1 MIEVVNRQKYRKI
14 DTKRWKAFTA
24 MALEAVGARGQ
35 DATIAFISSRRM
47 RELNKR
53 YRNLNKSTDVL
64 SFPASATDFDREGT
78 NLGEI
83 AIAVDHADKQARDN
97 GLEFNQEIAQLIL
110 HGLLHLCGYD
120 HETDN
125 GQMNRLERRLRKKLQ
140 IEDVD

>member
-1 MIEVVNRQKYRKI
+1 
-14 DTKRWKAFTA
+14 
-24 MALEAVGARGQ
+24 
-35 DATIAFISSRRM
+35 M

-64 SFPASATDFDREGT
+64 SFPSATDFDREGT
-78 NLGEI
+78 NLGDI
-83 AIAVDHADKQARDN
+83 AIAVDHAEKQAREN

-125 GQMNRLERRLRKKLQ
+125 GQMNRLERRLRRKLQ
-140 IEDVD
+140 IEDFD